1 MEEPWRKHGQ
11 TMEEVPLNPLFIEW
25 NFMAIFKEIL
35 YQTVDNEERIY
46 HLLGGKKTIF
56 YDIDIIKKR

>member
-25 NFMAIFKEIL
+25 NFMATFKGIL
-35 YQTVDNEERIY
+35 YQTVDNEEWIY
-46 HLLGGKKTIF
+46 HLMGDKKTIF
-56 YDIDIIKKR
+56 CGIDIIKKR